1 MKGTRRLAAFCVAV
15 VMAFCGASVMTT
27 SVTAA
32 ECSDIT
38 SGEVYSFKNANSG
51 KYLNVHY
58 GYDANLTNVYQYE
71 SDGSVEQ
78 TFRVVYDSS
87 LDAYRIYAMCSS
99 NGRSRVLDIYE
110 TSGLSSECNVQIYNK
125 NSVSADQTFK
135 FISVGNN
142 KYKIVMAS
150 NTSLVLTAQGT
161 SNGTGTG
168 KSSSSA
174 GNVYIST
181 FSSGN
186 SSQQWYIESAADN
199 HEDYYNDLGWS
210 YMFHGSNAPK
220 YISSDY
226 GYRSSPTTGKYA
238 FHSGI
243 DIPATSGTKIY
254 NVASGRVVA
263 KINEPSTTSGRGY
276 GVIVEHDDTVYG
288 TTTKLRTLYQH
299 LSEESPLSVGSQ
311 TIGTNVVVGS
321 AGKTGA
327 STGVH
332 LHFTV
337 IKNGTTASSTAASTL
352 EPMFFFMDETF
363 TYDTY

>member
-110 TSGLSSECNVQIYNK
+110 TSGLSSGCNVQIYNK

-210 YMFHGSNAPK
+210 YMFHWSNAPK

-263 KINEPSTTSGRGY
+263 KINEPST
-276 GVIVEHDDTVYG
+276 
-288 TTTKLRTLYQH
+288 
-299 LSEESPLSVGSQ
+299 
-311 TIGTNVVVGS
+311 
-321 AGKTGA
+321 
-327 STGVH
+327 
-332 LHFTV
+332 
-337 IKNGTTASSTAASTL
+337 
-352 EPMFFFMDETF
+352 M
-363 TYDTY
+363 